1 MAGVGEEGCS
11 AEMED
16 GLELDDT
23 VGVVRKRKLLS
34 ACLSVSVSASAGGPQ
49 QEGPKRRMGIQ

>member
-34 ACLSVSVSASAGGPQ
+34 ACLSVSASAGGPQ